1 MSLNSS
7 SASAA
12 SALPLHCCA
21 GGQRMFVSEMP
32 SAKLSFNINAFNGN
46 TTNFNRRPSP
56 SSKSISAST
65 VLPIQPHESPFGFYK
80 TQLPQ
85 VGLIR
90 PM

>member
-7 SASAA
+7 STASAC
-12 SALPLHCCA
+12 SSTFC
-21 GGQRMFVSEMP
+21 GTEMFASEMP

-46 TTNFNRRPSP
+46 TTNFNRSQPP
-56 SSKSISAST
+56 CSKSISTST
-65 VLPIQPHESPFGFYK
+65 ILPVQPLEVPFGFYK
-80 TQLPQ
+80 TQPSK